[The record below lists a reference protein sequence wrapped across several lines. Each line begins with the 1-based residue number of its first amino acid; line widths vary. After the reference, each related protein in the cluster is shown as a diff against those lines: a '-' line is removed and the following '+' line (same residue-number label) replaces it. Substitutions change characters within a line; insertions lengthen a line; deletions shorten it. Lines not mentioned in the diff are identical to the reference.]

1 MSDESL
7 DLFEEQFW
15 SEVESLAKEL
25 GVTTRYIEEEFI
37 IDGELQYP
45 GTPTSRRPGQDN
57 VNLCYRTPG
66 TPCGRRG
73 FPGIL

>member
-15 SEVESLAKEL
+15 SEVTALALEL
-25 GVTTRYIEEEFI
+25 GVSPRYIEEEFI

-45 GTPTSRRPGQDN
+45 GTPPADD
-57 VNLCYRTPG
+57 
-66 TPCGRRG
+66 RG
-73 FPGIL
+73 KTT

>member
-25 GVTTRYIEEEFI
+25 GVSARYIEEEFI
-37 IDGELQYP
+37 IEGELQYP
-45 GTPTSRRPGQDN
+45 GTPPADDRDKT
-57 VNLCYRTPG
+57 T
-66 TPCGRRG
+66 
-73 FPGIL
+73 